1 MIRQQISPLL
11 TKSTKN
17 STTTTKQEIMKTM
30 PTTMKG
36 SNTPLC
42 SSTLLTVLLVFSGD
56 QIEDPFRFDKFR
68 QTVSAAEQRA
78 EILCSQTNKAVS
90 IVLVGEEVCEP
101 EVINIMTILKNLEI
115 KNLYP
120 AVTHPGGKGEAF
132 RDEFREVVN
141 VHVHLKSK

>member
-1 MIRQQISPLL
+1 
-11 TKSTKN
+11 
-17 STTTTKQEIMKTM
+17 
-30 PTTMKG
+30 MKG

-78 EILCSQTNKAVS
+78 EILCSQTKAVS
-90 IVLVGEEVCEP
+90 IVLGEEVCEP

-132 RDEFREVVN
+132 RDEFREVA
-141 VHVHLKSK
+141 KE